1 MEETEAK
8 GHVCK
13 RLYSPSC
20 YMAPHGASDPCV
32 SSSHLGAVRTGFGEG
47 KGPGLL
53 GPGVLSGRQG
63 LSVPWPSVAVPCPP
77 VKTIEQGFGAPHMGS

>member
-1 MEETEAK
+1 MEEMEAE
-8 GHVCK
+8 GHGRDCI
-13 RLYSPSC
+13 L
-20 YMAPHGASDPCV
+20 PHAIWHLTAASDPCV

-63 LSVPWPSVAVPCPP
+63 LSVPWPSASVPCHP
-77 VKTIEQGFGAPHMGS
+77 VKTIEQGFGAPQMGS